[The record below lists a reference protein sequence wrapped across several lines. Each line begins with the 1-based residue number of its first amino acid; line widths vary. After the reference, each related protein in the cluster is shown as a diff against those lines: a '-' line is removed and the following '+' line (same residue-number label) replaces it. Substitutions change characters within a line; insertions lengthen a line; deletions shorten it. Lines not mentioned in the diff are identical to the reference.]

1 MNYHKELLSHTF
13 RAWDRFYRQS
23 LVKKL
28 RNRAC
33 LGYLQ
38 AKEKS
43 LLRENFGKWRRFL
56 QENQRNQRIVAVFK
70 HRQALQMQQKILF
83 AFQRNVRLMMR
94 KNLIQLDKEKTLLE
108 VEIKNNEKMLKELDN
123 EKFDAI
129 TKQRDG
135 KLLIAELNKKIEQQG
150 QEIVHYNRV
159 RRF

>member
-1 MNYHKELLSHTF
+1 
-13 RAWDRFYRQS
+13 
-23 LVKKL
+23 
-28 RNRAC
+28 
-33 LGYLQ
+33 
-38 AKEKS
+38 
-43 LLRENFGKWRRFL
+43 
-56 QENQRNQRIVAVFK
+56 
-70 HRQALQMQQKILF
+70 
-83 AFQRNVRLMMR
+83 MMR